1 MSDADDVEAY
11 LAALPEQT
19 RPVLEDVRRAI
30 HAALPGSAEKRS
42 YGIVGV
48 TLEGRT
54 VMWFGGYAEHVS
66 VYPVPAG
73 DAAFEAD
80 IAPYRA
86 GKGTLRFPLD
96 RPVPL
101 DLVGR
106 VAALL
111 DAARRG
117 RQA

>member
-11 LAALPEQT
+11 LASVPQQARPALDQ
-19 RPVLEDVRRAI
+19 VRRAV
-30 HAALPGSAEKRS
+30 HDALPGCGERRS

-48 TLEGRT
+48 TVDGKVAL
-54 VMWFGGYAEHVS
+54 WFGGFTDHVS
-66 VYPVPAG
+66 VYPVPGG
-73 DAAFEAD
+73 DAAFEAE

-86 GKGTLRFPLD
+86 GKGTLRFALD
-96 RPVPL
+96 QPVPV

-106 VAALL
+106 VATML
-111 DAARRG
+111 DAARRD